1 MPVPPPLNLK
11 AGPFG
16 TNGSITRLGPKP
28 MKMGLPPP
36 KPPKG
41 LRIEHRVGIQAPAE
55 VIWEALS
62 DLAAWD
68 EWNPLYKHASG
79 EIRIGAELQMT
90 LALPGRNPE
99 VIKPT
104 VLEWVPNEQLHWRLT
119 MIGGLVRTIRFF
131 EIEALA
137 TQGCIVSNGEIIGG
151 LLGPRRAKPMGRTIY
166 RAFVEMNEALKT
178 RAESLWAARK
188 DEVPVKAK
196 GRRR

>member
-16 TNGSITRLGPKP
+16 TSGSVTRLGPKP
-28 MKMGLPPP
+28 MKMDLPPP

-62 DLAAWD
+62 DLKAWD
-68 EWNPLYKHASG
+68 DWNPLYKHASG

-90 LALPGRNPE
+90 LSLPGQDPQ

-104 VLEWVPNEQLHWRLT
+104 VLEWVPNEQLHWKLS
-119 MIGGLVRTIRFF
+119 MVGGLVRTIRFF

-137 TQGCIVSNGEIIGG
+137 TEGCIVSNGEIIGG
-151 LLGPRRAKPMGRTIY
+151 LIGARLGKRMGRTIY
-166 RAFVEMNEALKT
+166 RAIVEMDEALKA

-188 DEVPVKAK
+188 E
-196 GRRR
+196 G